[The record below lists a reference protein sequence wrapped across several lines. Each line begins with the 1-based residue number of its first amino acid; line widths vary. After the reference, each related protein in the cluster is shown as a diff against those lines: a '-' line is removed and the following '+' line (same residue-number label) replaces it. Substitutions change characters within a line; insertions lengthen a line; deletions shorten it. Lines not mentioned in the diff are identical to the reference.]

1 MSRIVIDRKGV
12 LKVSGTQ
19 LPCLVTRVGG
29 RGKIIIDSPK
39 VEGSSGRKKVFDG
52 WDDWDMTLDA
62 IIYEPDERAISR
74 YDHLRTVN
82 NAFKHL
88 EDGLPVI
95 YSLESQLASA
105 LNVRQVL
112 FAGLDVTD
120 DSRQDA
126 IELSLRFT
134 EHDPVVGL
142 VQQQQADTDRAAAET
157 AARTG
162 GEPVENTDESV
173 TDAAVSQEDMAA
185 LRDLEEMY
193 G

>member
-1 MSRIVIDRKGV
+1 MSRIVIDHKGA

-29 RGKIIIDSPK
+29 RGKIIIDSSK
-39 VEGSSGRKKVFDG
+39 VEGSSGRRKVFDG

-142 VQQQQADTDRAAAET
+142 VQQQQADRDRAATET
-157 AARTG
+157 AARAG
-162 GEPVENTDESV
+162 GEPTESAEESV
-173 TDAAVSQEDMAA
+173 ADTAVSQEDMAA